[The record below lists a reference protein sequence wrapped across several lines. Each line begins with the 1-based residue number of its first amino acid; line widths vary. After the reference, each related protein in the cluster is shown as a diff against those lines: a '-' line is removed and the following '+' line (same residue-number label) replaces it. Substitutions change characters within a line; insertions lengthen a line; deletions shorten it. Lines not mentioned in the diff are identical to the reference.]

1 MPKKENDKLSDN
13 QSLIV
18 KYIFKGMTIAQIAK
32 QIHCSQSCVSYHINS
47 LYVKYKAKTR
57 SEFIL
62 SVFGEII
69 DNYKSLID
77 LKNSKIAYLLD
88 QNAKLKNILS
98 NLMIWDKKSDTH
110 EYWVSEAKK
119 YL

>member
-1 MPKKENDKLSDN
+1 MSKKQDDKLSEN

-18 KYIFKGMTIAQIAK
+18 KCIFKGMTIAQIAK

-47 LYVKYKAKTR
+47 LYTKYKAKTR

-62 SVFGEII
+62 SVFNEIV

-77 LKNSKIAYLLD
+77 LKNSKIIYLSA

-98 NLMIWDKKSDTH
+98 NLVLWEKNPDT
-110 EYWVSEAKK
+110 YKFWVSEAKK